1 MSTRGY
7 MGIKKKGELKGQYNH
22 FDSYI
27 EGLGKEIIDTLNTIP
42 KVNLIS
48 KLNEVYDNI
57 ILVNE
62 NDKST
67 QELIEYAI
75 KYDLYDSNVSNGNT
89 NDLYCLF
96 RKAQGRL
103 DLYLNG
109 LKYMLNGNDF
119 LKDNIFCEYGY
130 VINLDTN
137 TLDIYMSG
145 ENFVYQADLLN
156 LDYDKI
162 EQELDI

>member
-42 KVNLIS
+42 KKDLIS

-62 NDKST
+62 DDKPT
-67 QELIEYAI
+67 KELIDYAL
-75 KYDLYDSNVSNGNT
+75 KNNLYDSYVSSRST
-89 NDLYCLF
+89 NDLYCLL
-96 RKAQGRL
+96 RNAQGRL
-103 DLYLNG
+103 DLYLGG
-109 LKYMLNGNDF
+109 LKYMLNGNEF
-119 LKDNIFCEYGY
+119 LKDKLFCEYGY
-130 VINLDTN
+130 IINLDES
-137 TLDIYMSG
+137 TLDIYING
-145 ENFVYQADLLN
+145 VLDYQADLLD
-156 LDYDKI
+156 LDYNKI
-162 EQELDI
+162 AEYFEN